1 MDDRKTLR
9 TRICIIGGGLTAHT
23 AAIYA
28 ARADLKPILF
38 ESCMSNKIAPGG
50 RLTTTTHF
58 ENFPVFP
65 QTILMANYR
74 MQSDRFHATI
84 LSEMVNKVDFSAT
97 PFKIST
103 EEKTVLADSV
113 VVATGT
119 VARRL
124 HFTGTAGLIRPA
136 LHCVQRHP
144 LSGQAASGDRRW

>member
-9 TRICIIGGGLTAHT
+9 TRICIIGSGLAAHT

-28 ARADLKPILF
+28 SRPELKAILS
-38 ESCMSNKIAPGG
+38 EGCMSNKIAPGG

-65 QTILMANYR
+65 QTILMANYQ
-74 MQSDRFHATI
+74 MQSVRFGTKI

-103 EEKTVLADSV
+103 EEKTVLADSF

-136 LHCVQRHP
+136 RHATAP
-144 LSGQAASGDRRW
+144 SIWTSR